1 MEKSVKTQNQKQT
14 KPKLSKRNQK
24 GKRKGKKGKPQKV
37 YREKLV
43 MDVPTRDV
51 SVTSL
56 SSMKVDADFDPQAFK
71 QFFVD
76 LYSYMCTTEIP
87 NAYQLSVNAVNVYT
101 VFANAICYLYNEC
114 AKTITTSAVTPSRVP
129 RVVNALTA
137 ALVSKQVRVRSG
149 ATIAYGWKPFTLPG
163 FDSFPFAGSN
173 STFVFTEP
181 VAAPGSGTFASVISP
196 SPSEDDY
203 NSVIAMLENSK
214 STMLQIVAHDHKK
227 SRYSTSVSAFA
238 RNYVYNGAQV
248 LGGYTNGMYK
258 DLELEVPIFHPGLA
272 QFGIYGTDVRAPR
285 YLSPGSGSAGDVLGR
300 FLHGPKIDQSSPPVV
315 YKFIDF
321 RNIQDAVCTWAALV
335 KEAMYSAVDGGYI
348 STPEAAPFLFSL
360 TDFKV
365 VLRQAI
371 MAAFGEAYWTQFV
384 TPLEA
389 SSSNVF
395 VPYIATATTY
405 GSPEFLKLKLPQL
418 IVENINALKHR
429 VISSMGKGR
438 YSLLYVPVLGDYVN
452 DTEPVYTYQ
461 ATKQPTDGITPTTDT
476 FDLFAPSLYTV
487 RLQDGLTSGGYACM
501 NSVFYMNVMN
511 DWNVF
516 CDVANNVSTPI
527 VSIGGDAGPPGFAAI
542 TMTRDVNSPSLSAPA
557 LVDEAA
563 LKLDTRFQKRASQIK
578 QAQLVANATAPPVR
592 PVKAM
597 RYCKNYQK
605 SIKTPLAGGSLGD
618 IPAATSTEISEIT
631 LFSVAP
637 LTQTLQQFS
646 ETLILPMIRFDPEG
660 LQTLTPAKYQTE
672 TYEYNSV
679 SLQQIGTTAGLSRG
693 QASMFQVM
701 RNLAGLCIRGRGGEN
716 TVYAETMAHLAN
728 QGHAGI
734 LSSILGG
741 FVKTILPSDAHGVVD
756 AISDII
762 PI

>member
-1 MEKSVKTQNQKQT
+1 MEKSAKLQGQKQT
-14 KPKLSKRNQK
+14 KTRLSRRN
-24 GKRKGKKGKPQKV
+24 RRDRKKGGKDGKPKKI

-43 MDVPTRDV
+43 MDVPTREV

-87 NAYQLSVNAVNVYT
+87 NAYQLSVGSVNVYT
-101 VFANAICYLYNEC
+101 IFANAICYLYEEC
-114 AKTITTSAVTPSRVP
+114 AKTITTTALTPSRVP

-137 ALVSKQVRVRSG
+137 ALVGKQVRVRSG
-149 ATIAYGWKPFTLPG
+149 ATISYGWKPFVLPS
-163 FDSFPFAGSN
+163 FDSFSFAGSN

-181 VAAPGSGTFASVISP
+181 IPAPTSTNFANVITP
-196 SPSEDDY
+196 TASEDDY
-203 NSVIAMLENSK
+203 NSVITMLEKSK
-214 STMLQIVAHDHKK
+214 SSMLQVVTHDHKK
-227 SRYSTSVSAFA
+227 STYATSVSAFA

-248 LGGYTNGMYK
+248 MGGFTNGMYK

-272 QFGIYGTDVRAPR
+272 QFGIYGADTRAPR

-300 FLHGPKIDQSSPPVV
+300 FLHGPKINQSSPPVV

-321 RNIQDAVCTWAALV
+321 RNIQDAVCLWAALA
-335 KEAMYSAVDGGYI
+335 KEAMYSAVDGGYV
-348 STPEAAPFLFSL
+348 STPEATPFTFSL
-360 TDFKV
+360 QDFKV
-365 VLRQAI
+365 VLRQAV
-371 MAAFGEAYWTQFV
+371 MAALGEAYWTQFV
-384 TPLEA
+384 TPLEP

-395 VPYIATATTY
+395 VPYISTATTY

-418 IVENINALKHR
+418 IVENINALKAR
-429 VISSMGKGR
+429 VIAASGKGK
-438 YSLLYVPVLGDYVN
+438 YALLYVPVLGDYIN
-452 DTEPVYTYQ
+452 DRDPLYQYQ
-461 ATKQPTDGITPTTDT
+461 AMKTPVDEVTPNIVPQ
-476 FDLFAPSLYTV
+476 DLFAPATFDI
-487 RLQDGLTSGGYACM
+487 RLQDGLTSGGYVCM
-501 NSVFYMNVMN
+501 NSVYFMGIMN

-527 VSIGGDAGPPGFAAI
+527 TSLGGDAGPPGFAAI
-542 TMTRDVNSPSLSAPA
+542 TMTRDINSPSLANPV
-557 LVDEAA
+557 LVDETA
-563 LKLDTRFQKRASQIK
+563 LKLDARFQKRASQIK
-578 QAQLVANATAPPVR
+578 QIQLSSNATAPPLR
-592 PVKAM
+592 PVKAA

-605 SIKTPLAGGSLGD
+605 SVKSQGAVGD
-618 IPAATSTEISEIT
+618 IPPATSTELSEIT

-637 LTQTLQQFS
+637 LTQTIQQFS

-672 TYEYNSV
+672 TYEYNSI
-679 SLQQIGTTAGLSRG
+679 SLQQIGTTAGITKG

-716 TVYAETMAHLAN
+716 TVYAETIAHLSN
-728 QGHAGI
+728 EGHAGI

-741 FVKTILPSDAHGVVD
+741 FVKTILPADAHGVVD
-756 AISDII
+756 AVADMI